1 MEVIYKRIDYS
12 KFKTIRLRPLYDCH
26 IGNALCDEHALKTFI
41 SCRDDNLFYIG
52 GGDFLDAVTVKDPR
66 YSKSIDK
73 TMSSAI
79 IDEQIEMGCDL
90 LSPIKDKIIGFGTGN
105 HEATILKHSGTDPI
119 RRICKAL
126 NILYAGY
133 SCYYKL
139 ALSKGG
145 AAGRTIRIR
154 AHHGAGGGRTGGASL
169 TRYEKDLKS
178 YDADIFLFGHSHGKV
193 FRAYPQFSISGKRN
207 FIAKERYIIECG
219 TFLKTMQEGVTS
231 YSELA
236 NFPPTTL
243 GGFEITITPQSS
255 GRFKI
260 KVMEV

>member
-1 MEVIYKRIDYS
+1 MEIIYKRIDYS
-12 KFKTIRLRPLYDCH
+12 KFKSIRIRPIFDVHL
-26 IGNALCDEHALKTFI
+26 GNKLTDEAAFKSFI
-41 SCRDDNLFYIG
+41 SCRDDDLFYIG
-52 GGDFLDAVTVKDPR
+52 GGDIADAIGIKDPR

-79 IDEQIEMGCDL
+79 IDEQIGMACDL

-105 HEATILKHSGTDPI
+105 HEATILKHSGTDPT

-126 NILYAGY
+126 DVPYAGY

-139 ALSKGG
+139 ALSNKGG
-145 AAGRTIRIR
+145 GGRTVRIR
-154 AHHGAGGGRTGGASL
+154 AHHGYGAGRTGGASL

-178 YDADIFLFGHSHGKV
+178 YDADLFLFGHSHGKV
-193 FRAYPQFSISGKRN
+193 FKAYPQLSVSGKSN

-219 TFLKTMQEGVTS
+219 TFLKTLEEGITS
-231 YSELA
+231 YAEVA
-236 NFPPTTL
+236 NYLPTTI
-243 GGFEITITPQSS
+243 GGLEITITPQSS